1 MINQTNVVPTPYA
14 STPVAM
20 PIQSAVQP
28 NPQLLSVQPVTTP
41 IIPAQPVVTKTTVV
55 PDYGTAQVSQVPLA
69 NTVQAS
75 VPIVNSVAVQ
85 PSTVVSTQPQTKY
98 RLWNMLV
105 PVFQPEPQ
113 PQPVPQ
119 PVTIPEPVSVPEP
132 VEIPQTYE
140 VPAEPVYT
148 PTYEEPVYEEPATT
162 YSVPEYVET
171 TPTYTTTSPNV
182 RVIRR
187 GSGIT
192 MNEQQ
197 NIINCAV
204 NVYQQKLEPIS
215 NNTAKAIK
223 RSLGGDWLVIVY
235 PEGKP
240 IDFNMTCVQGND
252 YLYFIVDTWAFQV
265 CRLR

>member
-28 NPQLLSVQPVTTP
+28 NPQLLSVQPVTNP

-119 PVTIPEPVSVPEP
+119 PVTIPEPVPVPEP

-182 RVIRR
+182 RVMRR

>member
-20 PIQSAVQP
+20 PIQSAVQA

-119 PVTIPEPVSVPEP
+119 PVTIPEPIPVPEP

-182 RVIRR
+182 RVMRR